1 MATINLYRKDLKAA
15 SRFMA
20 IKDIRYYL
28 CCLLIESNPMESRLI
43 ATDGHTLIVNRC
55 DAKDDNAGNFTGIIP
70 ADTVKTILSWKA
82 PYKNAGDNIPIVITA
97 PDDAAGEHRVE
108 WCGNIA
114 LFKLI
119 DAKFPD
125 YRRVVPDKLSGELAF
140 YNPDYLVKVARAA
153 DDYGHKNSQF
163 TLGYN
168 GGSGGVAVINNDCF
182 VVIMPMR
189 LEQADIS
196 AALWSKTPMQPDQA
210 PQSIAA

>member
-1 MATINLYRKDLKAA
+1 MATINFYRKDLKAA

-20 IKDIRYYL
+20 VKDIRYYL
-28 CCLLIESNPMESRLI
+28 CGLLIESNPMESRLV

-55 DAKDDNAGNFTGIIP
+55 DAKGDNSGSFTGIIP
-70 ADTVKTILSWKA
+70 ADTVKTILSWKP

-125 YRRVVPDKLSGELAF
+125 YRRVVPDKLSGEPAF

-153 DDYGHKNSQF
+153 DDYGRKDSCF
-163 TLGYN
+163 VLKYN
-168 GGSGGVAVINNDCF
+168 GDSAGVAVINNDCF

-189 LEQADIS
+189 QDQADIS
-196 AALWSKTPMQPDQA
+196 VTQWAKAPMQPDA
-210 PQSIAA
+210 AQSIAA

>member
-1 MATINLYRKDLKAA
+1 MATINFYRKDLKAA

-20 IKDIRYYL
+20 VKDIRYYL
-28 CCLLIESNPMESRLI
+28 CGLLIESNPMESRII
-43 ATDGHTLIVNRC
+43 ATDGHILIVNRC

-70 ADTVKTILSWKA
+70 ADTVKTILSWKP

-108 WCGNIA
+108 WCGNA
-114 LFKLI
+114 AVFKLI

-125 YRRVVPDKLSGELAF
+125 YRRIIPESASGDAAF

-153 DDYGHKNSQF
+153 DDYGRKDSRF
-163 TLGYN
+163 VLKYN
-168 GGSGGVAVINNDCF
+168 GDSAGVAVINNDCF

-189 LEQADIS
+189 QDQADIS
-196 AALWSKTPMQPDQA
+196 AALWAKAAMQPDAA